1 MPTTAAHRSAKLL
14 AAILIAAPV
23 LELDGAGPLL
33 VVLEPVDDE
42 LEEVDE
48 DEDEEE
54 EVVRVAW
61 LMVVFLDRAVPVAAE
76 PEPTA
81 PVPTIAVP
89 DVMVVVALPA
99 DEGVVLLLPLPL
111 TPMTP
116 PEAGFVGT
124 DDELPVLE
132 AAADDEVARAETAR
146 VGPLVAPPV
155 RVIMPV

>member
-1 MPTTAAHRSAKLL
+1 M
-14 AAILIAAPV
+14 IAALV
-23 LELDGAGPLL
+23 LELEGAGPLL

-42 LEEVDE
+42 PDDVEDAEEVDE
-48 DEDEEE
+48 E
-54 EVVRVAW
+54 VRVAW
-61 LMVVFLDRAVPVAAE
+61 LRVVFLDRAVPVAAE

-81 PVPTIAVP
+81 PVPTTAVP

-99 DEGVVLLLPLPL
+99 EEGVVLLLPLPL
-111 TPMTP
+111 PPTTP

-132 AAADDEVARAETAR
+132 EVVDDEEARAETAR

-155 RVIMPV
+155 RVIRPV